1 MPAPCSGTAEPR
13 LAIVM
18 AGTKVIE
25 AAADL
30 NTAVIRQVSAGLQVR
45 IGTGLASRL
54 QAQCELGRAAL
65 RDGAEAYGVTSGMGA
80 LSAVRLSPAEER
92 AHQRNLLLGRA
103 TGGPPW
109 LPEADVRAI
118 IAVRL
123 RTFLSG
129 DAAVSA
135 ALCERLTDVLAAGLT
150 PAVPQGGAGSAGE
163 IIQLAHCFGPLI
175 GIGDVL
181 GSPGPGG
188 QRAGLKPAAAA
199 LAEHGLTACELGPKE
214 GIALLAGVPGA
225 TALSILAG
233 AEAASV
239 TAMMTAAAGL
249 SIAAIRAPADPYLP
263 ACARSDDVLSDVLSQ
278 IRALIEPAGPRR
290 MLQAPVSFRVTGP
303 VLAQLGRAARALSAA
318 TDRALDGVT
327 DSPAFLDGRF
337 VSTAGFHG
345 IDLAAQCDHLTVA
358 MTHAAEVAAAR
369 IHRLLD
375 SRVTGLPAQLA
386 DRPGPQAGLVAVHK
400 RAAGEVHAMRR
411 LALPT
416 SVGLIETSGGQEDV
430 QSFAWDAAVNLR
442 AALSHGRAV
451 AAAEALTAFRAASLS
466 PPPLPPGAGALLER
480 LSRVISP
487 IDGDRQFGADIELL
501 LDGSWSGQPDG

>member
-1 MPAPCSGTAEPR
+1 
-13 LAIVM
+13 M

-30 NTAVIRQVSAGLQVR
+30 DAAAIRKVSAGLQIR
-45 IGTGLASRL
+45 LGPGLASRL
-54 QAQCELGRAAL
+54 QAQCERGRAAL
-65 RDGAEAYGVTSGMGA
+65 RGGAEAYGVTSGMGA
-80 LSAVRLSPAEER
+80 LSTVRLSPAEQR
-92 AHQRNLLLGRA
+92 AHQRNLLIGRA

-135 ALCERLTDVLAAGLT
+135 GLCQRLTDVLAARLV

-175 GIGDVL
+175 GIGAAL
-181 GSPGPGG
+181 RPPGHGG
-188 QRAGLKPAAAA
+188 QPAETRPAAEA
-199 LAEHGLTACELGPKE
+199 LADHGLPAYELGPKE

-225 TALSILAG
+225 TALSIMAG
-233 AEAASV
+233 AGATSV
-239 TAMMTAAAGL
+239 AAMMTAAAGL
-249 SIAAIRAPADPYLP
+249 SIAAIGAPTDPYLS
-263 ACARSDDVLSDVLSQ
+263 ACARGDDMLGTVLGRLRV
-278 IRALIEPAGPRR
+278 LIEPAGPRR

-303 VLAQLGRAARALSAA
+303 VLAQVARAEQALSAA
-318 TDRALDGVT
+318 TERALAGVT

-345 IDLAAQCDHLTVA
+345 IDLAGQCDHLA
-358 MTHAAEVAAAR
+358 AAITHAAEVAAAR

-400 RAAGEVHAMRR
+400 RAVGEAHAMRR

-430 QSFAWDAAVNLR
+430 QSFAWDAAVNVR
-442 AALSHGRAV
+442 AALTHARAV
-451 AAAEALTAFRAASLS
+451 AAAEALTAFRAASLAGR
-466 PPPLPPGAGALLER
+466 PLPPGSEALLDR
-480 LSRVISP
+480 LSQIVTP

-501 LDGSWSGQPDG
+501 LDGSWSCQPDG

>member
-1 MPAPCSGTAEPR
+1 
-13 LAIVM
+13 M
-18 AGTKVIE
+18 ADTRVID

-30 NTAVIRQVSAGLQVR
+30 DAAAIRQVSAGLQIRLGPALV
-45 IGTGLASRL
+45 TQL

-65 RDGAEAYGVTSGMGA
+65 RSGAEAYGVTSGMGA
-80 LSAVRLSPAEER
+80 LSSVRLSDAEQR
-92 AHQRNLLLGRA
+92 VHQQNLLLGRA

-109 LPEADVRAI
+109 LPEADVRGI

-123 RTFLSG
+123 ATFLTG
-129 DAAVSA
+129 DAVVSA
-135 ALCERLTDVLAAGLT
+135 DLCQALTNFLAAGLI
-150 PAVPQGGAGSAGE
+150 PAVPQGGAGCAGE

-175 GIGDVL
+175 GIGPVL
-181 GSPGPGG
+181 RPTRSGGPPTE
-188 QRAGLKPAAAA
+188 LMPAASA
-199 LAEHGLTACELGPKE
+199 LAEHGLPAYELGPKE

-225 TALSILAG
+225 TALSILAA
-233 AEAASV
+233 AEATTVA
-239 TAMMTAAAGL
+239 AMMTAAAGL
-249 SIAAIRAPADPYLP
+249 SIAAIQAPADPYLA
-263 ACARSDDVLSDVLSQ
+263 ACARGDDILGEVLSQ
-278 IRALIEPAGPRR
+278 IRTLIEPAAPRR

-303 VLAQLGRAARALSAA
+303 VLAQVARAARGLSAA
-318 TDRALDGVT
+318 TDRALAGVT

-345 IDLAAQCDHLTVA
+345 IDLAAQCDHLTGAV
-358 MTHAAEVAAAR
+358 THAAEVSAAR

-416 SVGLIETSGGQEDV
+416 TAGLIETSGGQEDV

-442 AALSHGRAV
+442 SALRRARTV
-451 AAAEALTAFRAASLS
+451 AAAEALTAFRAASLGGR
-466 PPPLPPGAGALLER
+466 PLPLGSDALLR
-480 LSRVISP
+480 TLSKIVRP

-501 LDGSWSGQPDG
+501 LDGSWSAQPDA

>member
-1 MPAPCSGTAEPR
+1 
-13 LAIVM
+13 M
-18 AGTKVIE
+18 AGTKGMARTRVIE

-30 NTAVIRQVSAGLQVR
+30 NAAVICEVSAGLKIQL
-45 IGTGLASRL
+45 GAGLASRL
-54 QAQCELGRAAL
+54 QARCDLARAAL
-65 RDGAEAYGVTSGMGA
+65 LRGAEAYGVTTGMGA
-80 LSAVRLSPAEER
+80 LSSLQLSAAEQS

-118 IAVRL
+118 MAVRL

-135 ALCERLTDVLAAGLT
+135 GLCRRLTDALAAELT

-175 GIGDVL
+175 GIGGVL
-181 GSPGPGG
+181 GPPGPGG
-188 QRAGLKPAAAA
+188 QPAGPVAAAAA
-199 LAEHGLTACELGPKE
+199 LAEHGLPAFELGPKE

-233 AEAASV
+233 AEAARV
-239 TAMMTAAAGL
+239 ATMMTAAAGL
-249 SIAAIRAPADPYLP
+249 SIAAIHAPADPYLP
-263 ACARSDDVLSDVLSQ
+263 ACARGDDTLGAVLTR
-278 IRALIEPAGPRR
+278 IRAIIEPAGPPR

-303 VLAQLGRAARALSAA
+303 VLAQVARAAQALAVA
-318 TDRALDGVT
+318 TDRALAGVT
-327 DSPAFLDGRF
+327 DSPAFLDGKF

-345 IDLAAQCDHLTVA
+345 IDLAAQCDHLAVA
-358 MTHAAEVAAAR
+358 FTHAAEVAAAR

-400 RAAGEVHAMRR
+400 RAVGEVHALRR
-411 LALPT
+411 LAMPT

-430 QSFAWDAAVNLR
+430 QSFAWEAAVNLR
-442 AALSHGRAV
+442 SALSRARAV
-451 AAAEALTAFRAASLS
+451 AAAEALTAFRAASLAG
-466 PPPLPPGAGALLER
+466 PPLPPGSQALLDR
-480 LSRVISP
+480 LRRIVRP

-501 LDGSWSGQPDG
+501 LDGSWSCQPDG